1 MKKTK
6 KLFVMA
12 FSMLMLASCG
22 EETSSSSKENG
33 IPASSVTGQSSKED
47 VTLSSASTS
56 SESSEQSGDSQPSS
70 SEEPSEEEI
79 RKNAFDNNKMEN
91 YTCSVFLEKPL

>member
-12 FSMLMLASCG
+12 LSMLMLASCG
-22 EETSSSSKENG
+22 EETSSSSKENE

-47 VTLSSASTS
+47 ITSSSASTS
-56 SESSEQSGDSQPSS
+56 SESSEQSSDSQPSS

-79 RKNAFDNNKMEN
+79 WKNAFDNDKMEN
-91 YTCSVFLEKPL
+91 YTCSVAFGEAL